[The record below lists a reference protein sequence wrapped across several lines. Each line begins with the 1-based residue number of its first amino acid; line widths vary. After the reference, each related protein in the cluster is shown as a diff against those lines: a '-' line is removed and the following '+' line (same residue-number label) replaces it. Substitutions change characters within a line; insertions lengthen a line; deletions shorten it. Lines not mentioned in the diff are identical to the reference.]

1 MGKQNPNCESHQSS
15 KITKLLNWSATS
27 TQLVG
32 ALVSSVRSITVP
44 AGTEMSKISTS
55 CPCDFFLYPS
65 LVNYPLLHPQ
75 ATQHVVR
82 TPLSIPSPNFVI
94 KCFQAM
100 MSRQMESPKI
110 WKNQHLTLAVGP
122 HRNRTSCCSS
132 MMFHMFH
139 GSKLWYKFP
148 SVHSKMAIRCSSTHR
163 LQRCSSWAFPL
174 KNGWSHE
181 KLHRFQ
187 YQV

>member
-1 MGKQNPNCESHQSS
+1 MFPEIWGLLDPKKMLVTLWGSRIPTASPTVGS

-55 CPCDFFLYPS
+55 CPCDLFLYPS

-82 TPLSIPSPNFVI
+82 TPLSIPSPNLVI

-100 MSRQMESPKI
+100 MLRQMESPKI
-110 WKNQHLTLAVGP
+110 WKNNTTQHYLL
-122 HRNRTSCCSS
+122 
-132 MMFHMFH
+132 
-139 GSKLWYKFP
+139 
-148 SVHSKMAIRCSSTHR
+148 
-163 LQRCSSWAFPL
+163 
-174 KNGWSHE
+174 
-181 KLHRFQ
+181 
-187 YQV
+187 